1 MKEDDLYMNIALVL
15 AGGAGTRMMSRT
27 PKQFIEVCG
36 KPLIIYTLDHFERHP
51 EIDAIIVVC
60 INSHIEHTESLIN
73 HYNLKKVKWIVPGG
87 ATFNE
92 SVLNGISFLKDKC
105 EDDDIIMIHM
115 SVAPFIEEDII
126 SDSISVC
133 KEHGNAI
140 SANPCL
146 LCMAEKTTENYSD
159 EGVLRETLMG
169 LNTPQSF
176 VFKEIY
182 DAYRRAVDE
191 NFLNTIEPHTTSLMY
206 KLGKRLFFS
215 KGSQCNIKITTSEDL
230 DLFKGYV
237 LLNHQKDLE

>member
-1 MKEDDLYMNIALVL
+1 MILNMNVAVIL
-15 AGGAGTRMMSRT
+15 AGGVGQRMGAEI
-27 PKQFIEVCG
+27 PKQFIKIEN
-36 KPLIIYTLDHFERHP
+36 KPIIIYTLEKFEMHP
-51 EIDAIIVVC
+51 EIDVIEIVC
-60 INSHIEHTESLIN
+60 INNYIEKTRSLVEKYGI
-73 HYNLKKVKWIVPGG
+73 KKAKWIVPGG
-87 ATFNE
+87 NTFQG
-92 SVLNGISFLKDKC
+92 SVCNGIFYLKNKC
-105 EDDDIIMIHM
+105 EDNDIVMIHM

-126 SDSISVC
+126 SDSLSVC
-133 KEHGNAI
+133 KEYGNAI

-237 LLNHQKDLE
+237 LLNHQRNLE